1 MADNFSCRQGDSAA
15 LPQGED
21 SMRVIK
27 QSEQRKIAGR
37 EDLLKGE
44 SGVALLE
51 GAIVLPFLLTMLF
64 ATFDLGAALNQY
76 LLLNRLVY
84 EGTRYAATL
93 PGLETGRFG
102 VSSDTSVSGYS
113 PYVVGSGQ
121 DKVKSRLIT
130 LIGRSGFDMSSFT
143 LMSTENSG
151 NNAVTVTLQKTY
163 TPMFG
168 FFGSIPLKVT
178 ATGPYLSRPVS

>member
-1 MADNFSCRQGDSAA
+1 MPGLRWK
-15 LPQGED
+15 
-21 SMRVIK
+21 RVSFMKSSKRSNTPK
-27 QSEQRKIAGR
+27 QAG
-37 EDLLKGE
+37 LLKE
-44 SGVALLE
+44 DSGVALLE

-102 VSSDTSVSGYS
+102 VTTDPSLTSYS

-121 DKVKSRLIT
+121 DKVRSRLIT
-130 LIGRSGFDMSSFT
+130 LIGRSGFDPSSFT
-143 LMSTENSG
+143 LMSTENSA
-151 NNAVTVTLQKTY
+151 NNAVTVTLQKNY
-163 TPMFG
+163 SPMFG
-168 FFGSIPLKVT
+168 FFGNIPLKVT
-178 ATGPYLSRPVS
+178 ATGPYLSRPIS